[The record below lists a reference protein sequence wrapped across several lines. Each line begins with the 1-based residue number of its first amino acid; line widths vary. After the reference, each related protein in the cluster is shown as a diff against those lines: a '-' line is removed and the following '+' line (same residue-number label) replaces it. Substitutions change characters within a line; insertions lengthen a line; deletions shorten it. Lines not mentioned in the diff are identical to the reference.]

1 MLASPRASQPLL
13 ADAIDSP
20 VPHRAVQVAAAARG
34 GRGRHALSVVA
45 GFRIDAVAV
54 LIAARHRAP
63 LLADADLA
71 DFPSLAVFMAGA
83 LHGAMAVPALV
94 RVQALRLPVGPRL
107 RAVALAIAEGVELAG
122 ARGAGD
128 GPPVRGRR
136 GHALEAVGA
145 IEGLRAGVVP
155 HLLLQLALALAC
167 RQRARRGEQ
176 EQPHWNTSRIT
187 AARPS
192 GSSTG

>member
-1 MLASPRASQPLL
+1 MLASPRASQSLL
-13 ADAIDSP
+13 AQAIDAP

-34 GRGRHALSVVA
+34 GQGRHALSVVA
-45 GFRIDAVAV
+45 GFRVDAVAV
-54 LIAARHRAP
+54 LVTARHRAP

-107 RAVALAIAEGVELAG
+107 RPIAFAIAEGVELAG
-122 ARGAGD
+122 APGAGD
-128 GPPVRGRR
+128 GPPVRCRS

-145 IEGLRAGVVP
+145 IEVLRAGVVP
-155 HLLLQLALALAC
+155 HLLFQLALALAC
-167 RQRARRGEQ
+167 RQRERRGEQ
-176 EQPHWNTSRIT
+176 EQPHWNTSRTT

-192 GSSTG
+192 GSSTE

>member
-1 MLASPRASQPLL
+1 MLASPRASQSLL
-13 ADAIDSP
+13 AQAIDAP

-34 GRGRHALSVVA
+34 WRGRHALSVVA
-45 GFRIDAVAV
+45 GFRVDAVAV
-54 LIAARHRAP
+54 LVTARHRAP

-107 RAVALAIAEGVELAG
+107 RAVALAIEVLG
-122 ARGAGD
+122 
-128 GPPVRGRR
+128 
-136 GHALEAVGA
+136 
-145 IEGLRAGVVP
+145 AGVVP

-167 RQRARRGEQ
+167 RQRERRGEQ

-187 AARPS
+187 TARPS
-192 GSSTG
+192 GSSTE

>member
-1 MLASPRASQPLL
+1 MLASPRGSQSLL
-13 ADAIDSP
+13 AEAIDAP
-20 VPHRAVQVAAAARG
+20 VPRRAVQVAAAARG

-45 GFRIDAVAV
+45 GFRVDAVAV
-54 LIAARHRAP
+54 FIAARDRAP

-107 RAVALAIAEGVELAG
+107 RPVALAIAEGVELAG
-122 ARGAGD
+122 APGARG
-128 GPPVRGRR
+128 GPAVRGRR

-145 IEGLRAGVVP
+145 IEVLRAGVVP
-155 HLLLQLALALAC
+155 HLLFQFALALAC
-167 RQRARRGEQ
+167 RQRERGSER
-176 EQPHWNTSRIT
+176 EQPHWNTSRT
-187 AARPS
+187 TEARPS
-192 GSSTG
+192 GSSTE